1 MSNQVKNTDK
11 SGLLR
16 TTIMSLVYRYFM
28 LLLLKLDVRQA
39 RLHFSCHSQGANRN
53 NTGWKHYSKFLI
65 KHGRYHPFIKSLKKR

>member
-39 RLHFSCHSQGANRN
+39 RLHFSCHSQG
-53 NTGWKHYSKFLI
+53 GK
-65 KHGRYHPFIKSLKKR
+65 